1 MSDLHFSPRLFRIP
15 RPRFWGNS
23 GIVRRLMLVCLPF
36 PLLILISLFL
46 VTHRGVEENLA
57 SAIAQNSYILSQ
69 SMGIALS
76 QTLQE
81 TRNQIAVLATG
92 STSFEELRH
101 RIWRRLETLNAMGDA
116 RFCEAAF
123 MGQGQLSSKRFL
135 WIRDRGKL
143 RAIPPDQTEIQSSS
157 PFLPPRRQ
165 PGEHEV
171 VLSTPTEVSYS
182 FSDSTDKT
190 PQSQVTLQLMRF
202 TAPVT
207 LSDGTF
213 VGYLIL
219 SVDIAWLRDS
229 VSGCAIS
236 MRRGEKAP
244 LAFFVDNAG
253 WMIFETGPQ
262 TSEKEGSKPAVIDS
276 VRSGFQGDFG
286 RAGYSQAFR
295 PGAEYYSYWT
305 MMNHIQKGDAG
316 QFQTSSALQWNREGI
331 PVETVSYAPVT
342 YASGAEGRR
351 DVVGDMVVL
360 DTSFAIA
367 AQRSILHTRYIV
379 ACVIAALLLS
389 LSLFCIGLA
398 LRKTL
403 KNLGRDIAESTSS
416 ALAKPLSQRSAP
428 KEVQEVRS
436 EINRLLDQL
445 RNLEDE
451 RDMENTLASARIEVE
466 EVHNMPTEIPVPPD
480 GIIGVSL
487 EMRNLR
493 QNIIQAAKVQADV
506 LVMGETGTG
515 KELVSRA
522 IHLHSA
528 NSAGPF
534 MTINCGALDEG
545 LLMDSL
551 FGHVKG
557 AFSEAREARKGA
569 FLTAEGG
576 TLMLDEIGNASP
588 KVQQALLRA
597 LSDRRITPLGSD
609 TSVPFNTRVIAA
621 TNADLREEIQKGTFR
636 EDLYFRLAV
645 ITIHT
650 VPLREHKMDI
660 PYLVMF
666 FLRQAREQD
675 HSGRPVPSLSKG
687 ALSQLMH
694 YHWPGNVRELSNT
707 IFRTAAFC
715 DGDLI
720 LPHHLHLGADSSQ
733 ADKKA
738 HLRNG
743 NGKKGSQ
750 PDVSGREQK
759 EADRQDNTPMPPAV
773 PQEPTSV
780 SGPAP
785 AVPPRGHED
794 RSEGSSTTSSQTSF
808 RENAASTPAQ
818 NAKRDLSAFPRL
830 QKLLP
835 ELDRLGEFSRKDYQ
849 ELAQVSVRTAQYD
862 LQLYVEEGF
871 LERKGRGPSQRYLVK
886 EGQASGSD
894 AE

>member
-1 MSDLHFSPRLFRIP
+1 MSDLHFSPRLFRVSK
-15 RPRFWGNS
+15 PRFWGKS
-23 GIVRRLMLVCLPF
+23 GLVRRLMLFCLPF
-36 PLLILISLFL
+36 PLIILVALFL
-46 VTHRGVEENLA
+46 ITHRNVEENLA
-57 SAIAQNSYILSQ
+57 NAIAQNSYILSQ

-92 STSFEELRH
+92 SNSFEELRH

-123 MGQGQLSSKRFL
+123 LGLGQLSSKRFL
-135 WIRDRGKL
+135 WIQNKGKM
-143 RAIPPDQTEIQSSS
+143 RTIDPEQTEIQSTS
-157 PFLPPRRQ
+157 PFHLPRRQ

-171 VLSTPTEVSYS
+171 VLSIPTEVSYS
-182 FSDSTDKT
+182 FSDPANKT
-190 PQSQVTLQLMRF
+190 PQTQVTLQLMRF

-213 VGYLIL
+213 AGYLIL
-219 SVDIAWLRDS
+219 SVNLAWLRDTIS
-229 VSGCAIS
+229 SCAIA
-236 MRRGEKAP
+236 MRKGEQTP
-244 LAFFVDNAG
+244 LTFFVDNAG
-253 WMIFETGPQ
+253 WMIFETGAQ
-262 TSEKEGSKPAVIDS
+262 KENGHSRAAVIDM

-286 RAGYSQAFR
+286 RAGYAPGFR

-305 MMNHIQKGDAG
+305 MMNHIQKNEAG
-316 QFQTSSALQWNREGI
+316 QFQTSRIPWNKDGI

-342 YASGAEGRR
+342 YMSGAEGRR
-351 DVVGDMVVL
+351 DIVGGIVVL
-360 DTSFAIA
+360 DTSFAA
-367 AQRSILHTRYIV
+367 ATQRSKLHSRYLV
-379 ACVIAALLLS
+379 ACAVAALLLS
-389 LSLFCIGLA
+389 VSLFFIGMA
-398 LRKTL
+398 IRKSLRI
-403 KNLGRDIAESTSS
+403 LGRDIAESTSS
-416 ALAKPLSQRSAP
+416 ALAKPLPDRSAP
-428 KEVQEVRS
+428 KEVQEVRES
-436 EINRLLDQL
+436 VNRLLEQL

-466 EVHNMPTEIPVPPD
+466 EAHNMPTEIPVPPD

-493 QNIIQAAKVQADV
+493 QNILQAAKVQADV

-515 KELVSRA
+515 KELISRA
-522 IHLHSA
+522 IHMHSA
-528 NSAGPF
+528 NSEGPF

-557 AFSEAREARKGA
+557 AYTEAREARKGA

-650 VPLREHKMDI
+650 IPLREHKMDI

-666 FLRQAREQD
+666 FLREARAQA
-675 HSGRPVPSLSKG
+675 HSNKPIPRMSKG

-715 DGDLI
+715 DGDII

-733 ADKKA
+733 NDKKGK
-738 HLRNG
+738 LRK
-743 NGKKGSQ
+743 GKSSKAQQ
-750 PDVSGREQK
+750 PDVAGRK
-759 EADRQDNTPMPPAV
+759 QDEKATDNVLPAV
-773 PQEPTSV
+773 VPQT
-780 SGPAP
+780 PAP
-785 AVPPRGHED
+785 VPAPLPESISEAVK
-794 RSEGSSTTSSQTSF
+794 
-808 RENAASTPAQ
+808 PAPTKVAPGEA
-818 NAKRDLSAFPRL
+818 NPEPAKRAEASAEFQDGRKDISEFPRL

-835 ELDRLGEFSRKDYQ
+835 KLTELGSFSRKDYQ

-862 LQLYVEEGF
+862 LQLYVEEGY
-871 LERKGRGPSQRYLVK
+871 LERKGRGPSQRYLVAGEHAPK
-886 EGQASGSD
+886 SEILPD
-894 AE
+894 